1 MHTKTFARRWPGVAL
16 VSKVGLVG
24 LIIVLGLGGLLLSGC
39 GNASSATTNPTVSA
53 LIGKWEQTSQRGLP
67 KLTSAS
73 QKGETIEFFLD
84 GTISIAGYIGK
95 YSAINAGSSGG
106 QPAKVKLEL
115 TYNSYILTPSFTS
128 IAIAGAIGGQ
138 SQGQGQGQVSFTG
151 YDDITVTLRRIN

>member
-1 MHTKTFARRWPGVAL
+1 MHSQTFARRWPL
-16 VSKVGLVG
+16 SKVGLFG
-24 LIIVLGLGGLLLSGC
+24 LIMVLVLGGLLLSGC
-39 GNASSATTNPTVSA
+39 SNASATTNPTVSA

-84 GTISIAGYIGK
+84 GTISIAGYVGK
-95 YSAINAGSSGG
+95 YSAINAGSGAG
-106 QPAKVKLEL
+106 QPVKVKLEL

-128 IAIAGAIGGQ
+128 IAIGGQ